1 MGKLTI
7 VKKRKKFAGPHLVH
21 RSELTPMI
29 LPNSTAVECV
39 GWERERETRPLCN
52 GTIKPRYRARV
63 KMN

>member
-39 GWERERETRPLCN
+39 GWEREREKRGLYATARSNL
-52 GTIKPRYRARV
+52 GTELE
-63 KMN
+63 